1 MTNLA
6 CVSTD
11 QVVCSDRLM
20 KWKEFMSDHLGCT
33 PDYIK
38 RLESTFI
45 DPLHHSNFQ
54 GRLEYGDLGPIRF
67 CRMTA
72 SAHRYS
78 RQLSKAVDAL
88 DTPRMLIL
96 QTAGVSHFTQ
106 GQQDSV
112 LAPDEMLLVDCGKP
126 FSVTSTQGC
135 EHFILLFHG
144 TPAHSAAEPADM
156 HLSGRNGLGRILMH
170 MISDAYNQYPLLNGN
185 SGRLLGESI
194 VGVLDN
200 ALQNKNEEKQLT
212 HDFRLFKQNRL
223 KAYIERHLA
232 ERDLT
237 IERIA
242 NAEQCSVRSLHRAF
256 QADQGCTVSEY
267 IWQRRLSRCAEDLR
281 NGELAQRSLTDIAY
295 AWGYGS
301 SSHFSRH
308 FKSTFGMSP
317 RLFREMARGGDVALN
332 AA

>member
-1 MTNLA
+1 MNNLA
-6 CVSTD
+6 CASTE
-11 QVVCSDRLM
+11 QLVCSERLM
-20 KWKEFMSDHLGCT
+20 KWKEFMSEHLGRT
-33 PDYIK
+33 PDYIR

-45 DPLHHSNFQ
+45 EPLNDRDFQ
-54 GRLEYGDLGPIRF
+54 GRLEYGDLGPLRF

-78 RQLSKAVDAL
+78 RHLSNAVNAL

-96 QTAGVSHFTQ
+96 QTAGVSHVEQ
-106 GQQDSV
+106 GLQHSV
-112 LAPDEMLLVDCGKP
+112 LAPDDMLLVDCGKP
-126 FSVTSTQGC
+126 FSVTSMQGC
-135 EHFILLFHG
+135 EHFILLLEG
-144 TPAHSAAEPADM
+144 TDDRLAANVDV
-156 HLSGRNGLGRILMH
+156 HLNGRTGLGRILSH
-170 MISDAYNQYPLLNGN
+170 LINDAYGQYPLLN
-185 SGRLLGESI
+185 SHSARLIGDSI

-200 ALQNKNEEKQLT
+200 AFKNKDEEKQLT

-232 ERDLT
+232 DRDLT
-237 IERIA
+237 VERIA
-242 NAEQCSVRSLHRAF
+242 SVEQCSVRSLHRTF
-256 QADQGCTVSEY
+256 QVEQGCTVSEY
-267 IWQRRLSRCAEDLR
+267 IWQRRLSRCAEELR
-281 NGELAQRSLTDIAY
+281 SNEHAHRSLTDIAY

-317 RLFREMARGGDVALN
+317 RLFREMARGRDKPSS

>member
-1 MTNLA
+1 MNNLA

-11 QVVCSDRLM
+11 QVVRSDRLM
-20 KWKEFMSDHLGCT
+20 KWKEFMSDHLGRT

-45 DPLHHSNFQ
+45 DPLHNSNFQ
-54 GRLEYGDLGPIRF
+54 GRLEYGDLGQLGF

-78 RQLSKAVDAL
+78 RHLSKAVDSP

-96 QTAGVSHFTQ
+96 QIAGVSHFEQ
-106 GQQDSV
+106 GRHSSA
-112 LAPDEMLLVDCGKP
+112 LAPDEMLLVDCGQP

-135 EHFILLFHG
+135 EHFILLFKG
-144 TPAHSAAEPADM
+144 LAGQPPQAGDV
-156 HLSGRNGLGRILMH
+156 HLNGRNGLGRMLMH
-170 MISDAYNQYPLLNGN
+170 LISDAYSQYPLLNNHSAELIGN
-185 SGRLLGESI
+185 SIAGL
-194 VGVLDN
+194 LDN
-200 ALQNKNEEKQLT
+200 VLKNKQEEKQLE
-212 HDFRLFKQNRL
+212 HDFRFFKQNRL

-232 ERDLT
+232 DRDLT

-242 NAEQCSVRSLHRAF
+242 NVEQCSVRSLHRAF
-256 QADQGCTVSEY
+256 QEELGCSISEY

-281 NGELAQRSLTDIAY
+281 SRKHAHRSLTDIAF

-301 SSHFSRH
+301 SAHFSRQ
-308 FKSTFGMSP
+308 FKSAFGMSP
-317 RLFREMARGGDVALN
+317 RLFRDTASDNRMKSI
-332 AA
+332 